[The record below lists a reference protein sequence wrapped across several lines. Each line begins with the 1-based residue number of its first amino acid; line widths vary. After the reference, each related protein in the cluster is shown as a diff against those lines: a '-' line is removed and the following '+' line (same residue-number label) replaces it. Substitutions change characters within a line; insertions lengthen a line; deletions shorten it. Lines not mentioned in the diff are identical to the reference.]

1 MTPEQEHDYQK
12 ALRRI
17 QEAKENKSVEL
28 DLSGLA
34 HLTRFP
40 PELAGLTSLQSLSLS
55 EDFQFSGDLSPLAA
69 LTSLQSFDLT
79 RCYGL
84 SDLSPLAKL
93 ASLREL
99 NLSVCN
105 RLSDLSPLADLKSLQ
120 SLNLS
125 ECTQLSDLSP
135 LVELTS
141 LQKLNLSRCDGLSDL
156 SPLAALTSL
165 QSLNLQGCNQL
176 SGNLSPLA
184 GLASLQSLNL
194 PGCDQLSGDLRP
206 LAALTS
212 LQSLNL
218 FWCNQLSG
226 NLSPLAGLASL
237 QSLNLFGC
245 EQLSGDLSPLAAL
258 KSLQSLDLSWCQ
270 QLSGN
275 LSPLAGLTSLQSLNL
290 TGCNRVNDLSPLAA
304 LTSLQSLDLSSCHGI
319 RRFAP
324 IESLLH
330 TLKGLRLYGCHLDDL
345 PIEVCGDNLFENVLD
360 KVRNHYKNLESRSAS
375 ARLKSLIFAPNPI
388 TKDFFISYTNVD
400 QPWAEWIGWTLEEAG
415 YSTVI
420 QVWDFRPGSNFVL
433 EMQKAA
439 TEADRTIAVLSQKY
453 LESAFTQPEWAAAFA
468 QDPQGK
474 KQKLIPIRIDACQ
487 LTGILSSIIY
497 LDLVGL
503 PENDARTALL
513 GAFKIRNKP
522 TLAPAFP
529 GTCTPQ
535 TSGVSLAPAPYP
547 GATQTSSPSIAET
560 LPSVAQNADQS
571 HQLSP
576 QQRLQLL
583 RKLNA
588 ILAPQFN
595 MLVVVLNP
603 EPGLIPEMPAPQA
616 DRSAALFKWAESP
629 GGCGLSAL
637 QQLLDAILN
646 PQ

>member
-141 LQKLNLSRCDGLSDL
+141 LQKLDLSRCDGLSDLSPLAKLASLRELNLSRCDGLSDL

-194 PGCDQLSGDLRP
+194 PGCDQLSGDLR
-206 LAALTS
+206 
-212 LQSLNL
+212 
-218 FWCNQLSG
+218 
-226 NLSPLAGLASL
+226 
-237 QSLNLFGC
+237 
-245 EQLSGDLSPLAAL
+245 PLAAL